1 MFYMEIILFLIMS
14 LMLIIC
20 VLVSVAFLT
29 LLERKVLGY
38 IQIRKGPNKVGLMGI
53 PQPFCDAIKLFT
65 KEQTYPLLSNYI
77 SYYFSPVFSLF
88 LSLLLWMCMPFFIKL
103 FSFNLGLLF
112 FMCCTSLGVYT
123 VMVAGWSSNSNY
135 ALLGSLRSV
144 AQTISYEV
152 SLALIL
158 LSFVFLINDY
168 NMLNF
173 YYYQVYLW
181 FFFLLYPLAFIW
193 LMISLAET
201 NRTPFDFA
209 EGESELVSGFN
220 VEYSSGSFAL
230 IFLSEYASILFMS
243 MLFTLIFL
251 GGDLY
256 NMFFYLKLMF
266 ISFIFVW
273 VRGTL
278 PRFRY
283 DKLMYL
289 AWKSFL
295 PFSLNY
301 LLFFVGLS
309 IYLLNLI

>member
-1 MFYMEIILFLIMS
+1 MFYMELVLSLIMS
-14 LMLIIC
+14 LLLLIC

-77 SYYFSPVFSLF
+77 SYYFSPIFSLF
-88 LSLLLWMCMPFFIKL
+88 LSLLIWMCMPMFIKL

-112 FMCCTSLGVYT
+112 FLCCTSLGVYT
-123 VMVAGWSSNSNY
+123 VMIAGWSSNSNY
-135 ALLGSLRSV
+135 ALLGGLRAV

-158 LSFVFLINDY
+158 MSFIFLIGNF

-173 YYYQVYLW
+173 YVYQNYIW
-181 FFFLLYPLAFIW
+181 FLVILFPMALVWFV
-193 LMISLAET
+193 ISLAET

-220 VEYSSGSFAL
+220 VEYSSGGFAL
-230 IFLSEYASILFMS
+230 IFLAEYSSILFMS
-243 MLFTLIFL
+243 MLFCVLFL
-251 GGDLY
+251 GCDVLS
-256 NMFFYLKLMF
+256 FQFYFKLMF
-266 ISFIFVW
+266 ISFMFIW
-273 VRGTL
+273 ARGTL

-289 AWKSFL
+289 AWKCFL

-301 LLFFVGLS
+301 LLFFIGFKILLLS
-309 IYLLNLI
+309 LM